1 MRFSEVAGHA
11 DLKQQLVQSVAE
23 ERVPHAQ
30 LFHGPQGSGSLA
42 LALAYATY
50 LSCQERRDGDSCGK
64 CPSCLKYDKLVHPD
78 LHFVFPVFTTRSV
91 KKDPVSDD
99 FIAEWRSALL
109 ESPYMTPHQW
119 YNYIGMENKQGSII
133 KRESE
138 EIMKKLQLK
147 SYESDFK
154 VMIIWMPEKMN
165 LTASNK
171 LLKLIEEPP
180 PMTIFLL
187 VPEDTGPMLPT
198 ILSRT
203 QLIRVPRIAEEDLLK
218 ALKEKHSV
226 ADEILQGAVKIAE
239 GNYVKA
245 EEYLLTSEESAYQL
259 ELFIRIMRL
268 SYSREFQ
275 QIFDWVEELSGLGRE
290 RQKAFLAYAMR
301 MIRENYLL
309 NKEQKE
315 LVRMT
320 SDESDFSKK
329 FFPYINDRNVPGMV
343 QELNE
348 ASIHIEANAYARIV
362 FLDFALKLVKLIR

>member
-23 ERVPHAQ
+23 QRVPHAQ
-30 LFHGPQGSGSLA
+30 LFHGPQGSGALV

-50 LSCQERRDGDSCGK
+50 LSCQDRQEGDSCGL
-64 CPSCLKYDKLVHPD
+64 CPSCLKYDRLVHPD
-78 LHFVFPVFTTRSV
+78 LHFVFPVFTTKSV

-99 FIAEWRSALL
+99 FIAEWRNALL
-109 ESPYMTPHQW
+109 ESPYITPNQW
-119 YNYIGMENKQGSII
+119 YSYIGMENKQGSII

-165 LTASNK
+165 QTASNK

-203 QLIRVPRIAEEDLLK
+203 QMIRVPRIAEQDLLD
-218 ALKEKHSV
+218 ALKKKHQVS
-226 ADEILQGAVKIAE
+226 DEILKSAVKISG

-245 EEYLLTSEESAYQL
+245 EENLMTSEDSAYQL
-259 ELFIRIMRL
+259 KLFIRIMRL
-268 SYSREFQ
+268 SYAREFQ
-275 QIFDWVEELSGLGRE
+275 AIFEWVEEMAGLGRE
-290 RQKAFLAYAMR
+290 RQKAFLAYAIR
-301 MIRENYLL
+301 MVRENYLL
-309 NKEQKE
+309 NKEQGE

-320 SDESDFSKK
+320 ADESDFSKK
-329 FFPYINDRNVPGMV
+329 FFPFINDRNVPLIV

-348 ASIHIEANAYARIV
+348 ASVHIEVNAYARIV